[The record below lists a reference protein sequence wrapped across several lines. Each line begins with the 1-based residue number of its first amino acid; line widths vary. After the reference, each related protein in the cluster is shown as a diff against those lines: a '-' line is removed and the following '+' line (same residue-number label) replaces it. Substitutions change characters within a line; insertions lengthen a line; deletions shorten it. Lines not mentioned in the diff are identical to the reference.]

1 MLVYHGPLEKDSSA
15 AVLATDLLMVGFFF
29 LFFSFLGIF
38 SLDHRVSMQDINRC
52 LLVEARE
59 KLPIGVTDL

>member
-1 MLVYHGPLEKDSSA
+1 MKTREYMIVKEN
-15 AVLATDLLMVGFFF
+15 DLIEV
-29 LFFSFLGIF
+29 
-38 SLDHRVSMQDINRC
+38 VQDIDRC